1 MSAAAISDLDWE
13 VKLEALEF
21 WRVIIDESLRQQ
33 GMLDGSFPEI
43 TFSKE
48 KQKIV
53 RSVSAQKKDIY
64 RLMTS
69 ISSNVFMISDWIL
82 RKSAQDYKVLYRN
95 WAPTV
100 ASMFYFNSWMIMM
113 LLFVKNQFNSFI
125 TYGAYWPKTNH

>member
-82 RKSAQDYKVLYRN
+82 RKSAQDYKVLYQN

-100 ASMFYFNSWMIMM
+100 ASMFCFNSWMTMM

-125 TYGAYWPKTNH
+125 IYGAYWPKTNH